1 MTNTVVSQFRAMRH
15 ARTAAAV
22 GSLVGAVAASSCC
35 MLPLVLFMLGVSGA
49 WIGSLVRLAPYQPYF
64 IAASIACLS
73 CGYWLVYRWSL
84 TGCAEDRGCGSPAA
98 ERLVKNVL
106 VLATFLVV
114 IAIAFD
120 IFVPLLNT

>member
-64 IAASIACLS
+64 IGRPSHASAAGIGLCIAGRS
-73 CGYWLVYRWSL
+73 RDARKTEVVAAQRR
-84 TGCAEDRGCGSPAA
+84 RGW
-98 ERLVKNVL
+98 
-106 VLATFLVV
+106 
-114 IAIAFD
+114 
-120 IFVPLLNT
+120 